1 MKAGIRLLILIA
13 LAGCTKQSA
22 REEEKLEMVKQG
34 RDNVAIC
41 DQSKAVAAAYLNE
54 HDEAGY
60 EQAKLQSNLD
70 CARLADEPFN
80 ETGLDVTSDNLTAL
94 AN

>member
-1 MKAGIRLLILIA
+1 MRIGIGLAILIA
-13 LAGCTKQSA
+13 LAGCTKQSE

-41 DQSKAVAAAYLNE
+41 GQSKAVAAAYLNE
-54 HDEAGY
+54 RDETGY
-60 EQAKLQSNLD
+60 QQAKLQSNLD
-70 CARLADEPFN
+70 CFTAADEPFN
-80 ETGLDVTSDNLTAL
+80 DTGLGVTIDNLTAI